1 MNKVQETFENPGDII
16 VSQLLLISP
25 NQGKAVDLR
34 DYLIELNIY
43 ESMFRPGITGSVLLA
58 DSRNLVKLFP
68 IIGEELLVIKAKT
81 PTMPENAAIHKV
93 FRIHALK
100 NKTYTQDG
108 NSQIYKL
115 NFTSIELFRDFS
127 NPIYRSF
134 SGRPHDIV
142 ADIFREYLQFSRFI
156 TEGFAPSEDKTPLF
170 LLDEAE
176 NQIKF
181 VSPGWSPI
189 QCINWL
195 VDKSLMFNNSSNFM
209 FWETTKGFYYGSTN
223 AIFNN
228 TLNVSIGNYVY
239 SSSYVGSTQE
249 KLAEKLVT
257 INSLTVE
264 KAFDQMSNNLE
275 GYIASRLIDVNLYNK
290 TYEDVDY
297 DHGENFNRYAHTE
310 GENSL
315 PLFNTLTSRNPLVY
329 KKTNYKYPTLYNNT
343 TDNFSETEKFRFG
356 NRRSN
361 LLELDNFRMK
371 ISIPGRTDIE
381 SGNLINIA
389 LPRGM
394 PATEEEK
401 SQSGKDEVYSG
412 YYLITSINHKINPH
426 SHFIT
431 MNVSKDCLPSQYKY
445 E

>member
-1 MNKVQETFENPGDII
+1 MSKVQETFEVPGDIV

-43 ESMFRPGITGSVLLA
+43 ESMFRPGITGTIFLA

-68 IIGEELLVIKAKT
+68 IVGEELLLVKAKT
-81 PTMPENAAIHKV
+81 PTMPDAGAIHKV
-93 FRIHALK
+93 FRVHALK

-127 NPIYRSF
+127 NPIYKSF
-134 SGRPHDIV
+134 NGKPHDLV
-142 ADIFREYLQFSRFI
+142 AEIFREYLQFSRFI
-156 TEGFAPSEDKTPLF
+156 KEDFTPSEDRTSLF
-170 LLDEAE
+170 LLDESD
-176 NQIKF
+176 NQVKF

-195 VDKSLMFNNSSNFM
+195 TDKSFLVNKSSNFM

-223 AIFNN
+223 SIFNN
-228 TLNVSIGNYVY
+228 TLNVSIGNYIY
-239 SSSYVGSTQE
+239 SSSFVGNMKE

-264 KAFDQMSNNLE
+264 KAFDQMTNNLE
-275 GYIASRLIDVNLYNK
+275 GYISNRLIDINLYNK
-290 TYEDVDY
+290 TYENVDY
-297 DHGENFNRYAHTE
+297 DHGENFNRYTHTE
-310 GENSL
+310 GENSS
-315 PLFNTLTSRNPLVY
+315 PLFSPFTSRNPLVY
-329 KKTNYKYPTLYNNT
+329 QKTNYKYPKLYNNT
-343 TDNFSETEKFRFG
+343 VDNFSETENIRFG

-361 LLELDNFRMK
+361 LLELDNYRMK

-381 SGNLINIA
+381 SGNLINIS

-394 PATEEEK
+394 PATGEEK
-401 SQSGKDEVYSG
+401 SESGKDEVYSG
-412 YYLITSINHKINPH
+412 YYLITAINHKINPH

-431 MNVSKDCLPSQYKY
+431 MNVSKDCLPSQYRN